1 MADQAGHRVVLG
13 LRPAVP
19 VLAVVLVAGCSAP
32 SARPGPTGP
41 APAAPG
47 PARTSPSQVPPARS
61 PSVVLGA
68 DPDRA
73 PAPILAAYGRFWAVA
88 QRLDRK
94 PVARW
99 RPLLA
104 PVAADPLLSRV
115 LAALAGR
122 VQAGYRQFGE
132 VRVHPR
138 LVAAAPERA
147 SVLDCQDASR
157 AGEMDL
163 VTGLPAEVGAPR
175 TPVAAT
181 LVRRADATWRVAE
194 ARYLP
199 GGC

>member
-1 MADQAGHRVVLG
+1 MVADQAGTASFPRV
-13 LRPAVP
+13 RRAVP
-19 VLAVVLVAGCSAP
+19 VLAAALIAGCSAP
-32 SARPGPTGP
+32 AARPGPVGP
-41 APAAPG
+41 VGPVATVPGPVPAATG
-47 PARTSPSQVPPARS
+47 
-61 PSVVLGA
+61 VVVGSE
-68 DPDRA
+68 PDR
-73 PAPILAAYGRFWAVA
+73 APILAAYGRFWAVA
-88 QRLDRK
+88 QRLDRN

-104 PVAADPLLSRV
+104 PLAADPLLSRV

-147 SVLDCQDASR
+147 SVLDCQDASG
-157 AGEMDL
+157 AGEMDEA
-163 VTGLPAEVGAPR
+163 TGLPTEVGAPR

-181 LVRRADATWRVAE
+181 LVRGADAAWRVAD